1 MDFKWS
7 GVVGILAAAVTDRG
21 ETVEHHVPWCR
32 AGGDRLHMRR
42 VDPAVE
48 RGEAASTATSEE

>member
-32 AGGDRLHMRR
+32 AGDRLHMRR